1 MNEILSVGLILMA
14 ALVAGHLAQLA
25 RVPEVTGYLL
35 IGVLIGPAALDLISH
50 ENITTL
56 GFLSDVALGLILFN
70 IGSIFEATNFRQV
83 GPGVVRV
90 TLWEATLAFALVCVV
105 LVLSGMAWPLALLLG
120 VVAMET
126 APATTVMVLNE
137 YDAEGPMT
145 RRLLALVA
153 LNNTY
158 VLVMFGIVTAGLT
171 LFTAPDQ
178 GWLFAGY
185 RAIHGLLWTTVG
197 SVALGALLGLLM
209 DFWATRA
216 KESGEAMIL
225 SIGTVLIAVGM
236 SRWLGLSPLISTL
249 ALGATVANAS
259 LHGHRLLHVL
269 GRADPPLYAAF
280 FVLAGA
286 ELVPSSVLSLGLI
299 GVGYTAART
308 VGKIAGARM
317 GLRGQ
322 DVPDVV
328 RRQIG
333 FCLVSS
339 SSLAVGLTIQIR
351 SAFPAHAATVTGIVL
366 AAVVIFEVIGPLLTR
381 TRATGDGR
389 SQDDSVSIERSCR
402 RRRHGDMTDAGGL
415 WPASACPIMG
425 GMVLV

>member
-1 MNEILSVGLILMA
+1 MNEILSVGLILMS
-14 ALVAGHLAQLA
+14 ALLAGHLAQLA

-35 IGVLIGPAALDLISH
+35 VGVLIGPAALDLISH
-50 ENITTL
+50 ENIVTL

-70 IGSIFEATNFRQV
+70 IGAIFEASHFREV

-90 TLWEATLAFALVCVV
+90 TLWEASLAFALVC
-105 LVLSGMAWPLALLLG
+105 LVLLASGMALPLALLLS

-126 APATTVMVLNE
+126 APATTLMVLNE

-145 RRLLALVA
+145 SRLLALVA
-153 LNNTY
+153 LNNMY
-158 VLVMFGIVTAGLT
+158 VLVMFGVVTAGLT
-171 LFTAPDQ
+171 LFDPAGQ
-178 GWLFAGY
+178 GWLSSGY
-185 RAIHGLLWTTVG
+185 RAVHGLLWTTVG
-197 SVALGALLGLLM
+197 SVALGTLLGLVM
-209 DFWATRA
+209 DLWAVRA

-225 SIGTVLIAVGM
+225 SIGAVLIGVGA

-259 LHGHRLLHVL
+259 PQGDRLLNAL

-286 ELVPSSVLSLGLI
+286 ELVPSSVLGLGLV
-299 GVGYTAART
+299 GLGYTVART
-308 VGKIAGARM
+308 LGKIVGTRI

-322 DVPDVV
+322 RVPDAV

-333 FCLVSS
+333 FCLISS

-351 SAFPAHAATVTGIVL
+351 SAFPEYAATITGIVL
-366 AAVVIFEVIGPLLTR
+366 AAVVIFEVVGPLLTR
-381 TRATGDGR
+381 RALFATGEAKTIP
-389 SQDDSVSIERSCR
+389 SPLLK
-402 RRRHGDMTDAGGL
+402 TADAE
-415 WPASACPIMG
+415 
-425 GMVLV
+425 V

>member
-1 MNEILSVGLILMA
+1 MNEFLSVGLILMS
-14 ALVAGHLAQLA
+14 ALLAGHLAQLA

-35 IGVLIGPAALDLISH
+35 IGVLIGPSVFDLISH
-50 ENITTL
+50 ENLTTL

-70 IGSIFEATNFRQV
+70 IGSIFEASNFRQV

-90 TLWEATLAFALVCVV
+90 TLWEATLAFGLVCLV
-105 LVLSGMAWPLALLLG
+105 LVFSGMALPLALLLG

-126 APATTVMVLNE
+126 APATTLMVLNE
-137 YDAEGPMT
+137 YDADGPMT
-145 RRLLALVA
+145 NRLLALVA
-153 LNNTY
+153 LNNMY
-158 VLVMFGIVTAGLT
+158 VLVMFGIVTAALT
-171 LFTAPDQ
+171 MFDSAGQ
-178 GWLFAGY
+178 GWLTSGY
-185 RAIHGLLWTTVG
+185 RAVHGLLWTTLG

-225 SIGTVLIAVGM
+225 SIGAVLIGVGA

-259 LHGHRLLHVL
+259 PQGDRLLRAL

-286 ELVPSSVLSLGLI
+286 ELVPSSVLGLGLI
-299 GVGYTAART
+299 GLGYTIART
-308 VGKIAGARM
+308 VGKVAGARI

-322 DVPDVV
+322 DVSDDI
-328 RRQIG
+328 RRQLG
-333 FCLVSS
+333 YCLISS

-351 SAFPAHAATVTGIVL
+351 TAFPAYAATITGIVL

-381 TRATGDGR
+381 RALFATGEAKTVP
-389 SQDDSVSIERSCR
+389 SPLLKADSDVS
-402 RRRHGDMTDAGGL
+402 L
-415 WPASACPIMG
+415 
-425 GMVLV
+425 

>member
-14 ALVAGHLAQLA
+14 ALLSGHLAQLA

-35 IGVLIGPAALDLISH
+35 IGVLIGPSALDLISH
-50 ENITTL
+50 DNITTL

-70 IGSIFEATNFRQV
+70 IGSIFEASNFRQV
-83 GPGVVRV
+83 GSGVVRV
-90 TLWEATLAFALVCVV
+90 TLWEATLAFALVCFV
-105 LVLSGMAWPLALLLG
+105 LVLSGMALPLALLLG

-126 APATTVMVLNE
+126 APATTLMVLNE

-145 RRLLALVA
+145 NRLLALVA
-153 LNNTY
+153 LNNMY
-158 VLVMFGIVTAGLT
+158 VLVVFGVVTAGLT
-171 LFTAPDQ
+171 LFDATGQ
-178 GWLFAGY
+178 GWIASGY
-185 RAIHGLLWTTVG
+185 RAVHGLLWTTIG
-197 SVALGALLGLLM
+197 SVALGALLGLMM
-209 DFWATRA
+209 DFWAMRA

-225 SIGTVLIAVGM
+225 SIGAVLIAVGA

-259 LHGHRLLHVL
+259 PQGDRLLRAL

-286 ELVPSSVLSLGLI
+286 ELVPSSVLGLGLI
-299 GVGYTAART
+299 GLAYTVARA
-308 VGKIAGARM
+308 VGKVAGARI

-333 FCLVSS
+333 YCLISS

-351 SAFPAHAATVTGIVL
+351 TAFPAYAATITGIVL
-366 AAVVIFEVIGPLLTR
+366 AAVVIFEVVGPLLTR
-381 TRATGDGR
+381 RALFATGEAKTVP
-389 SQDDSVSIERSCR
+389 SPLLKAAESEASV
-402 RRRHGDMTDAGGL
+402 
-415 WPASACPIMG
+415 
-425 GMVLV
+425 

>member
-14 ALVAGHLAQLA
+14 ALLAGHLAQLA

-35 IGVLIGPAALDLISH
+35 IGVLIGPSALDLISH

-70 IGSIFEATNFRQV
+70 IGSIFEASNFRQV

-90 TLWEATLAFALVCVV
+90 TLWEASLAFALVFLV
-105 LVLSGMAWPLALLLG
+105 LVLSGMALPLALLLG

-126 APATTVMVLNE
+126 APATTLMVLNE

-145 RRLLALVA
+145 DRLLALVA
-153 LNNTY
+153 LNNMY
-158 VLVMFGIVTAGLT
+158 VLVMFGVVTAGLT
-171 LFTAPDQ
+171 LFDSAGQ
-178 GWLFAGY
+178 SWLSSGY
-185 RAIHGLLWTTVG
+185 RAIHGLLWSTLG

-225 SIGTVLIAVGM
+225 SIGAVLIGVGA

-259 LHGHRLLHVL
+259 PQGDRLLRAL

-286 ELVPSSVLSLGLI
+286 ELVPSSVLGLGLI
-299 GVGYTAART
+299 GLGYTVART
-308 VGKIAGARM
+308 VGKVAGARI

-322 DVPDVV
+322 QVGDDV
-328 RRQIG
+328 RRQLG
-333 FCLVSS
+333 YCLISS

-351 SAFPAHAATVTGIVL
+351 TAFPEYAATITGIVL
-366 AAVVIFEVIGPLLTR
+366 AAVVIFEVVGPLLTR
-381 TRATGDGR
+381 RALFATGEAKTIP
-389 SQDDSVSIERSCR
+389 SPLLKAES
-402 RRRHGDMTDAGGL
+402 DA
-415 WPASACPIMG
+415 P
-425 GMVLV
+425 V

>member
-14 ALVAGHLAQLA
+14 ALLAGHLAQLA

-35 IGVLIGPAALDLISH
+35 IGVIIGPSALDLISH

-70 IGSIFEATNFRQV
+70 IGSIFEASNFRQV

-90 TLWEATLAFALVCVV
+90 TLWEATLAFVLVC
-105 LVLSGMAWPLALLLG
+105 LVLGFSGMALPLVLLLG

-126 APATTVMVLNE
+126 APATTLMVLNE

-145 RRLLALVA
+145 NRLLALVA
-153 LNNTY
+153 LNNMY
-158 VLVMFGIVTAGLT
+158 VLVMFGVVTAGLT
-171 LFTAPDQ
+171 LFDSSEQ
-178 GWLFAGY
+178 SWLSSGY
-185 RAIHGLLWTTVG
+185 RAVHGLLWTTVG

-225 SIGTVLIAVGM
+225 SIGAVLIGVGA

-259 LHGHRLLHVL
+259 PQGDRLLRAL

-286 ELVPSSVLSLGLI
+286 ELVPSSVLGLGLI
-299 GVGYTAART
+299 GLGYTVART
-308 VGKIAGARM
+308 VGKVAGARI

-322 DVPDVV
+322 EVPDDV
-328 RRQIG
+328 RRQLG
-333 FCLVSS
+333 YCLISS

-351 SAFPAHAATVTGIVL
+351 TAFPEYAATITGIVL

-381 TRATGDGR
+381 RALFATGEAKTIP
-389 SQDDSVSIERSCR
+389 SPLLKADSGV
-402 RRRHGDMTDAGGL
+402 
-415 WPASACPIMG
+415 P
-425 GMVLV
+425 V